1 MSIAESLSTV
11 ESMDPNTAQHAAS
24 HPDHSVWVG
33 ASAGTGKTKVL
44 TDRVLRL
51 LLPREDNRPGTQPN
65 RIVCLTFTKAAAN
78 EMAVRLNTMLG
89 SWAVMDIDHSEDK
102 KSLRYTLRQLLGYDP
117 EDRHINAAKRLF
129 ADVIDCPGGIQIM
142 NIHSFCNSLL
152 GRFPVEAGLPPNFST
167 IEEAESAELMR
178 SAQSQ
183 VIEYSQ
189 NPEQAAAP
197 IANAVNAVITELD
210 EKTFSTLVKK
220 ICGERQQMVG
230 LLQQYG
236 SFDNVYAALCDF
248 YNTAQNLSNHDVV
261 NAFCIA
267 DKFDSVGLKHVAE
280 LLSEDK
286 GKKAQERAPVM
297 LDWLAASQEERVKLY
312 EVYKTAFL
320 TQKGSIH
327 QQSFPPKS
335 VEKKYPQA
343 IEILYKEAERILDAE
358 NTIKASKSAAM
369 TRDLLIIGH
378 SVLEKYSKLKEQRG
392 GLDFDDLIART
403 MELLTGRTQHFLS
416 LDEKEQVNVMPWVL
430 YKLDQGID
438 HVLVDEAQDTNP
450 EQWRIIEA
458 LSDEFFAGLSARD
471 DVLRTSFTVGDIKQ
485 SIYGFQRA
493 APREFKTMQKKMH
506 EKITNAELIN
516 KNISLDV
523 SFRSTKSVLQV
534 VDSVFQNPVLSK
546 AVGEDVIRHKVYR
559 QGQAGL
565 VELWPIFETPKSE
578 QRDFW
583 DPPVNVQNHSNGSSE
598 LATYIAETIRNIL
611 NRKEHLLS
619 RGREIQPG
627 DFMILVRSRNSFVDQ
642 LVRALKKKN
651 IPVSGADRMM
661 LTDQLAVQDLLAVAR
676 FCLLPDD
683 DLTLAEVLKSPFMG
697 WDDDELFSLSYNRKG
712 TLWQEVCNLD
722 HGKLDEVADEIK
734 IVADDKRAAAQDYL
748 ARMIGRAKVMGA
760 YEFFSHILTQSCPAD
775 DVSGLRAICARL
787 GQDAFDPV
795 EELLNSALSFGYE
808 HIDHL
813 QLFLDYQERNN
824 AEIKREMEDTTNQV
838 RIMTIH
844 GSKGLQSPIVI
855 LPDTLKDGAAK
866 KTGRFLW
873 PDKTDLPFPIYAAR
887 KDDDPERYKDVYQ
900 TCQDYDDEEY
910 YRLLYVAM
918 TRAADRLYVGGYC
931 GKNTP
936 KEQSWYYMIK
946 EGMENDAD
954 MQELEDGVL
963 RIENPQTEKPDKA
976 EDQTSRA
983 AHTQDIPDWVFE
995 KAKEEPFP
1003 PKPLVP
1009 SRPSGDDDIALAPL
1023 KAVEDNRFLRGNVT
1037 HKLLEFL
1044 PDVAPENRH
1053 NAAQK
1058 YVQKNAADLSAN
1070 AQGSIVSEV
1079 MKILDEYGNFFMAG
1093 SMAEVP
1099 ITGLMP
1105 DNRIISGQIDR
1116 LVIDQDN
1123 IWILDYKTNRPP
1135 PRNEKDI
1142 PAIYRDQLTAYHDAI
1157 AAIYPDHT
1165 IHCAILWTDGPRLMR
1180 VTI

>member
-51 LLPREDNRPGTQPN
+51 LLPREDNRPGTPPN

-189 NPEQAAAP
+189 NPEQAGAP

-210 EKTFSTLVKK
+210 EKTFSTLVKQ

-248 YNTAQNLSNHDVV
+248 YNVAQNLSNHDVV

-493 APREFKTMQKKMH
+493 APDEFKRMQKVMD
-506 EKITNAELIN
+506 EKITHAGLVNENVA
-516 KNISLDV
+516 LDV
-523 SFRSTKSVLQV
+523 SFRSTKSVLQI
-534 VDSVFQNPVLSK
+534 VDSVFQSPALSK
-546 AVGEDVIRHKVYR
+546 AVGEDEIHHKAFR

-565 VELWPIFETPKSE
+565 VELWPVFETPKSD

-583 DPPVNVQNHSNGSSE
+583 DPPVSVQSHSNGSSE
-598 LATYIAETIRNIL
+598 LANYIADNIRNKL
-611 NRKEHLLS
+611 DRKEFLPS
-619 RGREIQPG
+619 CNRAIEPG
-627 DFMILVRSRNSFVDQ
+627 DFMILVRSRSSFVEQ
-642 LVRALKKKN
+642 LVRALKAQN

-661 LTDQLAVQDLLAVAR
+661 LTDQLAVQDLMSLAR

-683 DLTLAEVLKSPFMG
+683 DLTLAEVLKSPFVG

-712 TLWQEVCNLD
+712 TLWQEICNFD
-722 HGKLDEVADEIK
+722 YKKLTRIEKEIE
-734 IVADDKRAAAQDYL
+734 IVSEDKLAAVHDYL
-748 ARMIGRAKVMGA
+748 SRMIGRVKVMGA
-760 YEFFSHILTQSCPAD
+760 YEFLSYILTQRCPTD
-775 DVSGLRAICARL
+775 DISGMRAICARL
-787 GQDAFDPV
+787 GQDAVDPV
-795 EELLNSALSFGYE
+795 DELLNSALSFGYD
-808 HIDHL
+808 HIDHV
-813 QLFLDYQERNN
+813 QLFLDYQEQTN

-873 PDKTDLPFPIYAAR
+873 PDKTGLTTPIYAAR
-887 KDDDPERYKDVYQ
+887 ENDDPEQYINIRQ
-900 TCQDYDDEEY
+900 ACQDYDDEEY

-918 TRAADRLYVGGYC
+918 TRAADRLYIGGHT
-931 GKNTP
+931 KTKP
-936 KEQSWYYMIK
+936 KEQSWYYMIRQA
-946 EGMENDAD
+946 MEMNPDV
-954 MQELEDGVL
+954 QELEGGVL
-963 RIENPQTEKPDKA
+963 RLENRQTEKPDK
-976 EDQTSRA
+976 EDIKTGRQNQGREM
-983 AHTQDIPDWVFE
+983 PDWVFE

-1009 SRPSGDDDIALAPL
+1009 SRPLEDDDIALAPL
-1023 KAVEDNRFLRGNVT
+1023 KAVDGNRFLRGNVT

-1044 PDVAPENRH
+1044 PDVAPENRK
-1053 NAAQK
+1053 NAAAR
-1058 YVQKNAADLSAN
+1058 YVQKNAADISGE
-1070 AQGSIVSEV
+1070 AQDSIVSEV
-1079 MKILDEYGNFFMAG
+1079 MKILDEYGNFFKAG

-1116 LVIDQDN
+1116 LVIDKDN

-1135 PRNEKDI
+1135 PHDEKDI

-1157 AAIYPDHT
+1157 AAIYTEHK

>member
-11 ESMDPNTAQHAAS
+11 ESIDPNTAQHAAS

-51 LLPREDNRPGTQPN
+51 LLPREDERSGTPPN
-65 RIVCLTFTKAAAN
+65 RIICLTFTKAAAN

-89 SWAVMDIDHSEDK
+89 SWAVMDIDHSENK

-117 EDRHINAAKRLF
+117 EDRHISAAKRLF

-167 IEEAESAELMR
+167 IEEAESSELMR

-189 NPEQAAAP
+189 KSEQAGSP
-197 IANAVNAVITELD
+197 LGDAVNAVITELD
-210 EKTFSTLVKK
+210 EKTFSTLVKQ
-220 ICGERQQMVG
+220 ICGERQQMGG
-230 LLQQYG
+230 LLQQYE

-248 YNTAQNLSNHDVV
+248 YNIAQNLSDHDVI
-261 NAFCIA
+261 NAFCGA
-267 DKFDSVGLKHVAE
+267 DKVDSAGLKHVAE

-286 GKKAQERAPVM
+286 GKKAQERAPII
-297 LDWLAASQEERVKLY
+297 LNWLSASLEERVKLY
-312 EVYKTAFL
+312 ETYKTAFL

-378 SVLEKYSKLKEQRG
+378 SVLEKYSKLKKQRG

-403 MELLTGRTQHFLS
+403 MELLTGKTQHFLS

-493 APREFKTMQKKMH
+493 APDEFKRMQKVMN
-506 EKITNAELIN
+506 EKITHAGLVN
-516 KNISLDV
+516 KNIALDV
-523 SFRSTKSVLQV
+523 SFRSTKSVLQI
-534 VDSVFQNPVLSK
+534 VDSVFQGPALSK
-546 AVGEDVIRHKVYR
+546 AVGEDEIHHKAFR

-565 VELWPIFETPKSE
+565 VELWPVCETPKSD

-583 DPPVNVQNHSNGSSE
+583 DPPVTVQNHSNGSSE
-598 LATYIAETIRNIL
+598 LATYIADNIRNKL
-611 NRKEHLLS
+611 DRKEVLPS
-619 RGREIQPG
+619 RNRAIEPG
-627 DFMILVRSRNSFVDQ
+627 DFMILVRSRSSFVEQ
-642 LVRALKKKN
+642 LVRALKAQN

-661 LTDQLAVQDLLAVAR
+661 LTDQLAVQDLLSVAR

-683 DLTLAEVLKSPFMG
+683 DLTLAEVLKSPFVG
-697 WDDDELFSLSYNRKG
+697 WGDDELFSLSYNRKG
-712 TLWQEVCNLD
+712 TLWQEICNFD
-722 HGKLDEVADEIK
+722 YDKLNKIEKEIEIVSKDKVVA
-734 IVADDKRAAAQDYL
+734 AHDYL
-748 ARMIGRAKVMGA
+748 SRMIGRVKVMGA
-760 YEFFSHILTQSCPAD
+760 YEFLSYILTQRCPTD
-775 DVSGLRAICARL
+775 DISGMRAICARL
-787 GQDAFDPV
+787 GQDAVDPV
-795 EELLNSALSFGYE
+795 DELLNSALSFGYD
-808 HIDHL
+808 HIDHV
-813 QLFLDYQERNN
+813 QLFLDYQEQTN

-873 PDKTDLPFPIYAAR
+873 PDKTGLTTPIYAAR
-887 KDDDPERYKDVYQ
+887 ENDDPEQYIDIRKA
-900 TCQDYDDEEY
+900 CQDYDDEEY

-918 TRAADRLYVGGYC
+918 TRAADRLYIGGHT
-931 GKNTP
+931 KTKP

-946 EGMENDAD
+946 QAMEVNPDV
-954 MQELEDGVL
+954 QELEGGVL
-963 RIENPQTEKPDKA
+963 RLENKQTEKPDK
-976 EDQTSRA
+976 EDIKTGRQNQSGEM
-983 AHTQDIPDWVFE
+983 PDWIFE

-1023 KAVEDNRFLRGNVT
+1023 KAVDGNRFLRGNVT

-1044 PDVAPENRH
+1044 PDVAPENRES
-1053 NAAQK
+1053 AAAK
-1058 YVQKNAADLSAN
+1058 YVQKNAADISGE

-1079 MKILDEYGNFFMAG
+1079 MEILEEYSDFFKVG

-1099 ITGLMP
+1099 VTGLMP

-1116 LVIDQDN
+1116 LLVEDGN

-1135 PRNEKDI
+1135 PTDEKDI
-1142 PAIYRDQLTAYHDAI
+1142 PSIYRDQLTAYHDAI
-1157 AAIYPDHT
+1157 AEIYPEHV
-1165 IHCAILWTDGPRLMR
+1165 IHCGILWTDGPRLMR